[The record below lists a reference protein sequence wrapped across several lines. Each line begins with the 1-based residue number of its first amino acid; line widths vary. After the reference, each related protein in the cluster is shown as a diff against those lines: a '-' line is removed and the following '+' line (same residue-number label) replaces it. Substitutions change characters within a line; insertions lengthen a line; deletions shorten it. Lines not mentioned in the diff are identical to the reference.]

1 MLTAFIDANVFF
13 SAVKSKSGGSYFII
27 ELAKK
32 KKIKIITVV
41 HALSEAERNIQKK
54 LGVKFLNDHYEN
66 LLFAN
71 PVVQSLVDLPLSV
84 EDKLRN
90 FVPKKDIPILAGA
103 IMSGARFLITLDKI
117 HFLDNKKLL
126 DLNLSILITTPGGF
140 IQNYILK

>member
-1 MLTAFIDANVFF
+1 MLTIFVDANVFF
-13 SAVKSKSGGSYFII
+13 SAVKSKSGGSSFII

-32 KKIKIITVV
+32 KKIKITTVI

-54 LGVKFLNDHYEN
+54 LDVKSLNSHYEN

-71 PVVQSLVDLPLSV
+71 PIIQSLVNLPLSV

-90 FVPKKDIPILAGA
+90 FVPEKDVPILAGA
-103 IMSGARFLITLDKI
+103 IMSGAGFLITLDKA
-117 HFLDNKKLL
+117 HFLNNKKLL
-126 DLNLSILITTPGGF
+126 DLNLSILITTPGDF